1 MWSLLGH
8 APAVALAGFRDVEPQ
23 LLTESTVVAIVQVNG
38 KLRDKFEVDV
48 SISEEDLQA
57 LAIGSDQVIRSLQGL
72 EIANVIVRAPKLV
85 NIATK

>member
-1 MWSLLGH
+1 MWQLLGH
-8 APAVALAGFRDVEPQ
+8 EPSVALAGFRDVEPE

-48 SISEEDLQA
+48 AISEEDLRA
-57 LAIGSDQVIRSLQGL
+57 LAMESSQVAKSLAGL
-72 EIANVIVRAPKLV
+72 EIANVIIRAPKLV